1 MQKTNHSPI
10 IILGSGPAGCTAAL
24 YAARANLNPTLIAGA
39 APGGQLVTTTMV
51 DNWPGEV
58 NGIGGIELMEKM
70 LKHVQRFQTQ
80 VIYDQIISANLQKRP
95 FQLQGETESYSC
107 DALIIATGA
116 SARYLGLPSE
126 QKFMGRGVSA
136 CATCDGYFYRN
147 QKVAVVGGGNT
158 AVYEA
163 LYLAEIAS
171 EVVIIHRRD
180 QFRAEPILVDQL
192 LTKAKEKKIT
202 FIWNTTVTEILGDEN
217 GVTGLSLRNSQTGD
231 KKNIDLKGVF
241 VAIGHK
247 PNTEIFHNQLAL
259 EDDYIQLPN
268 QNNNKNTFS
277 TATSIAGVFAAGDVT
292 DPIYKQAITSAGTG
306 CKAALDAK
314 KFLMQ

>member
-1 MQKTNHSPI
+1 MQKTNHSSL

-24 YAARANLNPTLIAGA
+24 YAARANLNPILIAGS
-39 APGGQLVTTTMV
+39 APGGQLITTTMV

-58 NGIGGIELMEKM
+58 SGIGGIELMEKM
-70 LKHVQRFQTQ
+70 LQHVQRFQTQ
-80 VIYDQIISANLQKRP
+80 VIYDQIVSADLQKRP
-95 FQLQGETESYSC
+95 FYLQGESEMYSC

-116 SARYLGLPSE
+116 SARYLGSPSE
-126 QKFMGRGVSA
+126 QKFIGRGVSA

-158 AVYEA
+158 AIYEA

-192 LTKAKEKKIT
+192 LAKTKKKKIT
-202 FIWNTTVTEILGDEN
+202 FEWNTTVKEVLGNES
-217 GVTGLSLRNSQTGD
+217 GVTGLSLQNSQTGD
-231 KKNIDLKGVF
+231 NKNIDIKGVF
-241 VAIGHK
+241 IAIGHK
-247 PNTEIFHNQLAL
+247 PNTDIFQDQLAL
-259 EDDYIQLPN
+259 ENGYIQLLS
-268 QNNNKNTFS
+268 QNNKNLFS
-277 TATSIAGVFAAGDVT
+277 TATNIEGVFAAGDVA
-292 DPIYKQAITSAGTG
+292 DQIYKQAITSAGTG
-306 CKAALDAK
+306 CRAALDAK